1 MVEYLIVAQVV
12 IGSIPILPPIY
23 SLNFFSKMEKENLKK
38 LGHELIDS
46 LPNVQTS
53 IVIVSDGSKSSAL
66 IAGVGGDIIN
76 SLANAMAEKKEF
88 KRMVELA
95 YLAVTNK
102 DKS

>member
-1 MVEYLIVAQVV
+1 
-12 IGSIPILPPIY
+12 
-23 SLNFFSKMEKENLKK
+23 MEKENLKK

-46 LPNVQTS
+46 LSNVQTS

-95 YLAVTNK
+95 YLTVTKGNK
-102 DKS
+102 S

>member
-1 MVEYLIVAQVV
+1 
-12 IGSIPILPPIY
+12 
-23 SLNFFSKMEKENLKK
+23 MEKENFKK

-46 LPNVQTS
+46 LSNVQTS
-53 IVIVSDGSKSSAL
+53 IVIVSDGSKNSAL

-76 SLANAMAEKKEF
+76 SLANAMNEKKEF

>member
-1 MVEYLIVAQVV
+1 
-12 IGSIPILPPIY
+12 
-23 SLNFFSKMEKENLKK
+23 MEGKNLKK

-53 IVIVSDGSKSSAL
+53 IVIVSDDSKSSAL

-95 YLAVTNK
+95 YLTVTKGNK
-102 DKS
+102 S

>member
-1 MVEYLIVAQVV
+1 
-12 IGSIPILPPIY
+12 
-23 SLNFFSKMEKENLKK
+23 MEKEDLKK

-46 LPNVQTS
+46 LSNVQTS
-53 IVIVSDGSKSSAL
+53 IVIVSDGSKNSAL

-95 YLAVTNK
+95 YLTVTKGNK
-102 DKS
+102 S

>member
-1 MVEYLIVAQVV
+1 
-12 IGSIPILPPIY
+12 
-23 SLNFFSKMEKENLKK
+23 MEEKNLKK

-46 LPNVQTS
+46 LSNVQTS
-53 IVIVSDGSKSSAL
+53 IVIVSDGSKNSAL

-95 YLAVTNK
+95 YLAVTKGNK
-102 DKS
+102 S